1 MYLLIPIQVSIM
13 SGFYT
18 FVRNCNLAVSTDTR
32 CSPEGCWYCQY
43 RCHSC
48 LKPAAIGYT
57 WRDSKSRKL
66 LHHCSERCY
75 YMYTADIPDSTLLN
89 VKIGEIQPQ
98 PGNGAHLLI
107 SATALLHT
115 GLSRN
120 TLISTQLAVSYG
132 CKEIPS
138 GVVYAHIKLCTS
150 EYRTPLLPFFVQ
162 HDLTPAKYVWDVPE
176 FQSADEVTIMREK
189 AFIKKSLQPVFEIY
203 RCDDLPSFLESHFPL
218 LETRFMNTNGTIYSW
233 PPKRYAFTLPLQVFT
248 TAGKLMCF
256 CYIM

>member
-13 SGFYT
+13 SCFYT

-32 CSPEGCWYCQY
+32 CSPERCWYCQY

-98 PGNGAHLLI
+98 PGNGAHLLV
-107 SATALLHT
+107 SATVLPHT

-120 TLISTQLAVSYG
+120 TFISTQLAISYG

-138 GVVYAHIKLCTS
+138 GVVYAHTQLCTS
-150 EYRTPLLPFFVQ
+150 EYRTPLLAFFVQ
-162 HDLTPAKYVWDVPE
+162 HDLSPAKHIWDVSE
-176 FQSADEVTIMREK
+176 LQSADVAIMLGEI
-189 AFIKKSLQPVFEIY
+189 AFLKKSLQPVFEIY
-203 RCDDLPSFLESHFPL
+203 GCDDLPSFLEKLFPCL
-218 LETRFMNTNGTIYSW
+218 DVSFMNIDGTIYSW
-233 PPKRYAFTLPLQVFT
+233 PPNRYILTLPL
-248 TAGKLMCF
+248 
-256 CYIM
+256 YIMSWGNFL